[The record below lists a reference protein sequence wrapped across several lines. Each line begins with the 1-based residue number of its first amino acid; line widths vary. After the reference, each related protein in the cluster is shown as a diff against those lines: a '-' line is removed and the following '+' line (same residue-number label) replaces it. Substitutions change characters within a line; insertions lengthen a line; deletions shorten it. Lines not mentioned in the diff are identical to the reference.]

1 MAQESEQIGGVDM
14 VKLVVRGQLR
24 AKVHCES
31 TEEITLAAQSKQF
44 VDKRDLLQLA
54 FLFLPQRQLFV
65 ISVFIRYRGPLLP
78 TQ

>member
-31 TEEITLAAQSKQF
+31 TEEIALAAQSKQF